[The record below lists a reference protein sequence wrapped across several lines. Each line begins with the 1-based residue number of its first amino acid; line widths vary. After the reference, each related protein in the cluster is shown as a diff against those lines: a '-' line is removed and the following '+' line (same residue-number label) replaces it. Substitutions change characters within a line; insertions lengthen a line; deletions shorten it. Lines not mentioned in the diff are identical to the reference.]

1 MVDLVANPDLAEAI
15 IDRVATYTRTLA
27 LETARAGVDV
37 LCFYDD
43 AGMQTGMQISPA
55 LWRRFIKPR
64 WRDILDAVR
73 SAFPESL
80 FFLHSCGNIQEIIPD
95 IAEVG
100 FNILHPLQ
108 PECMEFRDVHERHG
122 SELLLCA
129 TISAQQLFPFGTPD
143 EITEWVTKT
152 RELCASGN
160 RAILCPSNLVQ
171 PETPW
176 ENILAFVEAAG
187 RAR

>member
-1 MVDLVANPDLAEAI
+1 MIDLVANPALAEATI
-15 IDRVATYTRTLA
+15 EKVATYTRSLA
-27 LETARAGVDV
+27 LETAQAGVDV

-64 WRDILDAVR
+64 WRDILGAVR
-73 SAFPESL
+73 GAFPESL
-80 FFLHSCGNIQEIIPD
+80 FFLHSCGNIEEIIPD

-108 PECMEFRDVHERHG
+108 PECMEYRDVHARHG
-122 SELLLCA
+122 GELLLCA

-143 EITEWVTKT
+143 EIRAWAQTT
-152 RELCASGN
+152 RELCAPDN

-176 ENILAFVEAAG
+176 ENILAFSEAAG
-187 RAR
+187 LAR